1 MMSVA
6 NGWFKKQNRL
16 AKHRVVTSIRD
27 ADFLPGCSG
36 ISRLTLLIGHRQGA
50 ATECVIHPH

>member
-1 MMSVA
+1 MA

-27 ADFLPGCSG
+27 ADFLPGSPG

-50 ATECVIHPH
+50 ATQRGLYPHR